1 MDRNDTVQYC
11 FRLNLRNPD
20 HLLVHRTLMNLDL
33 ELYKSK
39 STFIIDSLV
48 KYIKGITPEVLIGDF
63 RDKDFVTRTE
73 LEELKENMKK
83 SVTEDVTKNMY
94 SILVTA
100 LTNGSVMN
108 NSNDYSSD
116 TDN

>member
-39 STFIIDSLV
+39 STFVIDALV
-48 KYIKGITPEVLIGDF
+48 KYIKGVTPEMLVGDF
-63 RDKDFVTRTE
+63 RDKDYVTRTE
-73 LEELKENMKK
+73 LEKMKEEMTKNITE
-83 SVTEDVTKNMY
+83 SVTRNMY

-100 LTNGSVMN
+100 LTNGGKICEELK
-108 NSNDYSSD
+108 D
-116 TDN
+116 

>member
-20 HLLVHRTLMNLDL
+20 HLMIHKTLMNLDQ

-48 KYIKGITPEVLIGDF
+48 KYIKGITPEMLVGDF
-63 RDKDFVTRTE
+63 REKDYVTRTE
-73 LEELKENMKK
+73 IEEMIEDMKK
-83 SVTEDVTKNMY
+83 TVSDEVTGNMY

-100 LTNGSVMN
+100 LTNGNIKN
-108 NSNDYSSD
+108 NNAYSED
-116 TDN
+116 ENK